1 MEFLKKEF
9 HKILAR
15 ELNAN
20 DSDIKACMLE
30 AFKKAEEQWHE
41 IATSGTTPNKSGATC
56 TAALIIGDTLWC
68 AHVGDSPCY
77 VFEDKGK
84 PPIRLTDNH
93 HPDEP
98 KERERIEAA
107 GGSVLSEETL
117 IHKALCFG
125 IIPARKI
132 RQTARVMPGKIAV
145 SRSIGDIKTKLEK
158 YGGKP
163 GCVSSVP
170 DVTSMQLTKTMKAI
184 VLFSDGIVQ
193 GVVDQAEKSKEK
205 VSQETDDMM
214 KALQKNFFE
223 YYIDGYKDIKNF
235 GNIASARKPK
245 DDESKM
251 QYLTSRC
258 CRDFL
263 DTGVAR
269 GGVEHKNQDNTTVV
283 LGINIHAFPKL
294 PPFED

>member
-1 MEFLKKEF
+1 
-9 HKILAR
+9 
-15 ELNAN
+15 
-20 DSDIKACMLE
+20 
-30 AFKKAEEQWHE
+30 
-41 IATSGTTPNKSGATC
+41 
-56 TAALIIGDTLWC
+56 
-68 AHVGDSPCY
+68 
-77 VFEDKGK
+77 
-84 PPIRLTDNH
+84 
-93 HPDEP
+93 
-98 KERERIEAA
+98 
-107 GGSVLSEETL
+107 
-117 IHKALCFG
+117 
-125 IIPARKI
+125 
-132 RQTARVMPGKIAV
+132 MPGKIAV

-214 KALQKNFFE
+214 KALQKNFLSIILTDTKISRNLE
-223 YYIDGYKDIKNF
+223 ISRALENPKTTR
-235 GNIASARKPK
+235 ARCSISPRGAA
-245 DDESKM
+245 E
-251 QYLTSRC
+251 T
-258 CRDFL
+258 FF